1 MQNVSKSGVF
11 VRSEEIPV
19 RGETVKL
26 TFARSFGDW
35 VTVQG
40 EVRWTTQHLD
50 VDRPVRPGFGL
61 RIAEPP
67 AEFKA
72 FYRELFEGDPE
83 DA

>member
-1 MQNVSKSGVF
+1 MGIASTPCSSRPAGYLQNVSKSGVF

-40 EVRWTTQHLD
+40 EAR
-50 VDRPVRPGFGL
+50 
-61 RIAEPP
+61 
-67 AEFKA
+67 
-72 FYRELFEGDPE
+72 
-83 DA
+83 